1 MYKDSEACK
10 EKNEAYYARQKML
23 VEKAKAKKAMKQAGE
38 ESPSIIVDDEAPD
51 NEETSAETEKEEEK
65 TEKSE
70 SNEENTPD
78 KTEEE

>member
-1 MYKDSEACK
+1 
-10 EKNEAYYARQKML
+10 
-23 VEKAKAKKAMKQAGE
+23 MKQAGE
-38 ESPSIIVDDEAPD
+38 EAPSIIVDDEASD
-51 NEETSAETEKEEEK
+51 NEKTSADTEKKEEK

>member
-1 MYKDSEACK
+1 MQGK
-10 EKNEAYYARQKML
+10 ERGVLCRQKML
-23 VEKAKAKKAMKQAGE
+23 EEKAKAKKAMKQAGE
-38 ESPSIIVDDEAPD
+38 EAPSIIVDDEASD
-51 NEETSAETEKEEEK
+51 NEKTSADTEKKEEK